1 MADTSLFE
9 NKIGLLI
16 WKTSILWQSKLRKIL
31 YKYKISLNE
40 YLILQ
45 SLIYSIRNNLDIH
58 QSQIATKIGV
68 DVSVASVTFMS
79 LEKKKYISRKIE
91 NDNRK
96 KIIEV
101 LKKGEDL
108 FNLIYPLIEKEE
120 MLMFNKLNNETFN
133 FTNSL
138 KLLLGKKIRIKA
150 EKQKNNDR

>member
-31 YKYKISLNE
+31 YKYNISLNE

-45 SLIYSIRNNLDIH
+45 SLIYSIKNNLDIH
-58 QSQIATKIGV
+58 QSQIAAKIGV
-68 DVSVASVTFMS
+68 DVSVASVTFTS

-108 FNLIYPLIEKEE
+108 FDLIYPLIEKEE

-133 FTNSL
+133 FKNSL
-138 KLLLGKKIRIKA
+138 KLLLGKKIRIRA
-150 EKQKNNDR
+150 IKQNL